1 MYRKIV
7 SATYVINII
16 FQAFLTLLMPSGLCF
31 LASWLLV
38 RYAGAPEWLY
48 APLLIV
54 GVLLGLI
61 SMIKF
66 VISAM
71 SALEKL
77 EAESLADANEK
88 KSLDARR
95 DKLEEE
101 IKALSSELD
110 PKRRSPATS
119 ESPEEKNKAGDENE

>member
-16 FQAFLTLLMPSGLCF
+16 FQAFLTLLMPAGLCF
-31 LASWLLV
+31 LVSWLLV
-38 RYAGAPEWLY
+38 SYAGAPTWLY

-54 GVLLGLI
+54 GVMLGLF
-61 SMIKF
+61 SMVKF

-71 SALEKL
+71 SALERL
-77 EAESLADANEK
+77 EAESQADTNEK
-88 KSLDARR
+88 KELDARR

-101 IKALSSELD
+101 MKALKSELED
-110 PKRRSPATS
+110 GQLSPAPS
-119 ESPEEKNKAGDENE
+119 ENVEEKNKAGDENE